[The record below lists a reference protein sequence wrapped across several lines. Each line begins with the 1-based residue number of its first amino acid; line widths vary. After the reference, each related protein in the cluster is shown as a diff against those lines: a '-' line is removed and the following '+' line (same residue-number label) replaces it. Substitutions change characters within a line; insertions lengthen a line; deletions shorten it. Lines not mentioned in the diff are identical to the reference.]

1 MTAFTLD
8 LTPLSTLSR
17 EDFIRLCAA
26 NPDLKLE
33 RTAQGELIVMAPTG
47 GETGNLNFEVAG
59 EVYVWNRQSRLGKSF
74 DSSTG
79 FSLPLGSD
87 RSPDLAWIPMQTW
100 EALDPILRQGF
111 LPLCPDFVVEI
122 VSPTD
127 SWIRTQAKM
136 QEYMDNGCRLGW
148 LLDPKLKR
156 VLIYRQGQDPE
167 LLEDP
172 ETLSGEDVLP
182 GFILRIW
189 EIWSS
194 PQTT

>member
-33 RTAQGELIVMAPTG
+33 RTVQGELIVMAPTG
-47 GETGNLNFEVAG
+47 GETGNLNFEIAG

-87 RSPDLAWIPMQTW
+87 RSPDLAWIPLQTW
-100 EALDPILRQGF
+100 DALDPVLRQGF

-156 VLIYRQGQDPE
+156 VQIYRQGQD
-167 LLEDP
+167 LQMLEDP

-182 GFILRIW
+182 GFTLRIR

>member
-33 RTAQGELIVMAPTG
+33 RTVQGELIVMAPTG
-47 GETGNLNFEVAG
+47 GETGNLNFEIAG
-59 EVYVWNRQSRLGKSF
+59 EVYVWNRQSGLGKSF

-87 RSPDLAWIPMQTW
+87 RSPDLAWIPLQTW
-100 EALDPILRQGF
+100 EALDPVLRQGF

-136 QEYMDNGCRLGW
+136 QEYMNNGCRLGW

-156 VLIYRQGQDPE
+156 VQIYRQGQDPQM
-167 LLEDP
+167 LEDP
-172 ETLSGEDVLP
+172 GTLSGEDVLP
-182 GFILRIW
+182 GFTLKIR

-194 PQTT
+194 P